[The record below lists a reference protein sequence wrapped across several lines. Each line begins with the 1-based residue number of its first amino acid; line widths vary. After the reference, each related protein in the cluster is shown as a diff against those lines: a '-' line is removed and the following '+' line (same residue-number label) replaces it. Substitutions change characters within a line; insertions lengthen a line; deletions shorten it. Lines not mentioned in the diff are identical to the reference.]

1 MVRVTK
7 QDGLDIG
14 FCARGQARFF
24 RAHGLDFKAFWD
36 NGIDHEA
43 VAGIDDMNMNKVI
56 AAALKREKE
65 SARGK

>member
-1 MVRVTK
+1 MVKVTK
-7 QDGLDIG
+7 EDGLNIG

-24 RAHGLDFKAFWD
+24 KAHGLDFKAFWND
-36 NGIDHEA
+36 GMDHEV

-65 SARGK
+65 SAGG